1 MFELLGQM
9 VRIPVALMNWSAQL
23 MMQTVRGLQPSLAA
37 SMPPGGA
44 PWQPPPGGAS
54 MQRSVLEPPA
64 APPPPAAPTSGA
76 PANFRPEETMMSDQ
90 DLSGNDLKYVRFSIL
105 FTKRNLEA
113 SLQQDRENLL
123 DYSTDGASFAALK
136 IGEFMGRV
144 AAGKVPRPEIWKE
157 NDYPTADS
165 PELGWVLPS
174 EDLRY
179 ITLIYEVER
188 RLPLQ
193 DAYYARD
200 QVKALQG
207 IKSELSEISRK
218 MGP

>member
-1 MFELLGQM
+1 
-9 VRIPVALMNWSAQL
+9 
-23 MMQTVRGLQPSLAA
+23 
-37 SMPPGGA
+37 
-44 PWQPPPGGAS
+44 
-54 MQRSVLEPPA
+54 
-64 APPPPAAPTSGA
+64 
-76 PANFRPEETMMSDQ
+76 MSDQ

-113 SLQQDRENLL
+113 TLQQDRETLL

-144 AAGKVPRPEIWKE
+144 AAGKVPRPLIWKE
-157 NDYPTADS
+157 NDYPTASS
-165 PELGWVLPS
+165 PEFGWELKD

-188 RLPLQ
+188 RLPKQ
-193 DAYYARD
+193 DAHYERD

-207 IKSELSEISRK
+207 IESQLSKISAK
-218 MGP
+218 IG